1 MSPEG
6 KKDVVQSGTLVV
18 MSDRVKLIRAS
29 NTASVIVLCSAKS
42 PCSARPVTEDA
53 KEANKQSRTGSTRD
67 SLHMWQNVR
76 NTMTTDWTKDVRHD

>member
-6 KKDVVQSGTLVV
+6 KNDVVQSGTLVV
-18 MSDRVKLIRAS
+18 MSEGVRLIRAS
-29 NTASVIVLCSAKS
+29 NTASVIVLCSVKS

-67 SLHMWQNVR
+67 SLDHVARMSATR
-76 NTMTTDWTKDVRHD
+76 